1 MFSSAVFDTESKI
14 IGDMYPDDNY
24 DEPSGKV
31 LPRILRN
38 GRHSGSSGSNSRTD
52 EIEAQLQAT
61 VRAWQTLQQQI
72 QRGEDHYVEESG
84 SFNIYKGWD
93 GFIDARLFE
102 TMPKRFDYRWFSSS
116 VSHTLSHQ
124 VSACVS
130 SRRPPDEEHRD
141 DSNPSHFTHRSCSC
155 TRHKMTALAFGPDSS
170 RNTGQARARCRSS
183 GTTTTSRRRRRGSK
197 RYPRY
202 RTDHQ
207 TKARSLVCML
217 VTCCNNNK
225 VASVL
230 STVSSFTRAYC

>member
-1 MFSSAVFDTESKI
+1 MYSSLNVLFITSPSNGGVVDTESKTLR
-14 IGDMYPDDNY
+14 DMYPDDNY

-31 LPRILRN
+31 LPRILRY
-38 GRHSGSSGSNSRTD
+38 GRDSGSSSSSSSRTD

-116 VSHTLSHQ
+116 VSHTLHHQ
-124 VSACVS
+124 VGVCVLS
-130 SRRPPDEEHRD
+130 CRPSDEEHRD
-141 DSNPSHFTHRSCSC
+141 DDNPNLLTHRTCSCS
-155 TRHKMTALAFGPDSS
+155 RHKMTALACGPDSG

-183 GTTTTSRRRRRGSK
+183 
-197 RYPRY
+197 
-202 RTDHQ
+202 
-207 TKARSLVCML
+207 
-217 VTCCNNNK
+217 
-225 VASVL
+225 
-230 STVSSFTRAYC
+230 